1 MKSFIFASC
10 RVKPQYKNYF
20 MCVDKAKERENQ
32 ADVRTHRNSPLKQHD
47 IKIEESKI
55 QEWQKAYADTY

>member
-1 MKSFIFASC
+1 
-10 RVKPQYKNYF
+10 